1 MASIK
6 RLLKQQKS
14 QRGEQEK
21 LKIAEAAATGHESQI
36 SVQFLCDQKYNS
48 VEAAFC
54 ASGSHSKN

>member
-21 LKIAEAAATGHESQI
+21 LKIAEAATSGHESQI
-36 SVQFLCDQKYNS
+36 LQVLCDQKYSS